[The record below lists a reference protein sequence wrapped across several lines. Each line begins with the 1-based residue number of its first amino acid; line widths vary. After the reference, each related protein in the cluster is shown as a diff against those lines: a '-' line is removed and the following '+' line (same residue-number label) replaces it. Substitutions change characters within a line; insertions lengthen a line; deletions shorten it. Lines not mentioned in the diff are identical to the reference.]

1 MNARE
6 QYLQKRVE
14 RLEALIAFL
23 RADLDYTE
31 SVGAAFAFDLGQAM
45 WRWSDYDPDAPE
57 NPTPRG
63 LEFSWAVDMWDDA
76 VKEALREDRG

>member
-31 SVGAAFAFDLGQAM
+31 SAGAAFAFDLARHGDEEKA
-45 WRWSDYDPDAPE
+45 RE
-57 NPTPRG
+57 
-63 LEFSWAVDMWDDA
+63 MWDWWIDAMIRVWDAA
-76 VKEALREDRG
+76 VKEALREASWTKGSIP

>member
-31 SVGAAFAFDLGQAM
+31 SVGAAFAFDLALYEEDRRTADHM
-45 WRWSDYDPDAPE
+45 
-57 NPTPRG
+57 
-63 LEFSWAVDMWDDA
+63 LISWDES